1 MTLLERIAV
10 GFDGSA
16 DAQVAAR
23 WAFRLAGQVGVD
35 VVVVHAVGLL
45 EHVAGT
51 GNAVEL
57 EAMAHRLAS
66 EEGLDPGRVRWHLA
80 DGDPC
85 SVLARAAQPPIEAD
99 LVVVG
104 SRGHGARAG
113 LLLGSTSHELA
124 EHSHV
129 PLVIVPAGRTA
140 PQHEQDQ

>member
-1 MTLLERIAV
+1 MTVLQTIAV

-16 DAQVAAR
+16 DAQAAAR

-51 GNAVEL
+51 GNADHL
-57 EAMAHRLAS
+57 EAMAHEMAAA
-66 EEGLDPGRVRWHLA
+66 EGLDAERVRWHLA

-99 LVVVG
+99 LLVVG

-124 EHSHV
+124 EHSSV
-129 PLVIVPAGRTA
+129 PLVIVPAGRTGE
-140 PQHEQDQ
+140 PDQ